1 MSNELAK
8 ITRRRD
14 PKLIPV
20 LRQFAIELGKT
31 LLVAGVI
38 LAIPIY
44 QADHD
49 PAMRSQFKL

>member
-8 ITRRRD
+8 ITRRRN

-20 LRQFAIELGKT
+20 LRRFVLGLGKT
-31 LLVAGVI
+31 VLVAGVI

>member
-20 LRQFAIELGKT
+20 LRPFAIALGKT